1 MRESQSADRLIEV
14 IVMESKAVSIEKS
27 AGITREHHAMDA
39 EVNKWL
45 VEVEEKE
52 LQQDKVIIEL
62 VTF

>member
-1 MRESQSADRLIEV
+1 
-14 IVMESKAVSIEKS
+14 
-27 AGITREHHAMDA
+27 MDA